1 MNFFFLWVLF
11 PILTN
16 GFIRSRIPFGNSRQR
31 IEKNFVYEYAFLS
44 KQMPDKRPLS
54 LTILQN
60 KLPSETHDFTN
71 VTSCVSETS
80 PTATSPRLKEMIR
93 MSRLNDNILSVSLL
107 SVVSG
112 LAVRPHAWTEW
123 IHSPPF
129 LAATLMLHLMTSASM
144 ILNDIQ
150 DYEVDCIN
158 NPQRPLVMGKVSEK
172 DANVAVITIF
182 SMYTYIALQYLPPV
196 LDPIWSSALIMITI
210 YTPLLKKICFVK
222 NLACASTI
230 ASSVPFVGWSVI
242 NPLETSLPDFHWL
255 LLTTRIVFTTSLF
268 IEMMLD
274 ITDKDGDKVSG
285 IPTVSVVFGE
295 PTTIGILIG
304 IVSTSLW
311 ISMTESRDPAELGM
325 ILVTYLPLYFHMYR
339 VDKDAYRKDTI
350 LNVVKLTTVQLGAYL
365 IMMVSHQ

>member
-31 IEKNFVYEYAFLS
+31 IEKSFVYDYVFPS

-54 LTILQN
+54 LIILQS
-60 KLPSETHDFTN
+60 KLPSETHD
-71 VTSCVSETS
+71 ETKMK
-80 PTATSPRLKEMIR
+80 PCTDPLPMTLDLKEMIR

-112 LAVRPHAWTEW
+112 LAVRPRAWTEW

-158 NPQRPLVMGKVSEK
+158 NPQRPLVMGTVTEK
-172 DANVAVITIF
+172 DANVAVITLF
-182 SMYTYIALQYLPPV
+182 SMYTYLALQYLPPV

-242 NPLETSLPDFHWL
+242 NPLETGLPDFHWL

-274 ITDKDGDKVSG
+274 ITDKDGDKASG
-285 IPTVSVVFGE
+285 IPTVPVVFGE